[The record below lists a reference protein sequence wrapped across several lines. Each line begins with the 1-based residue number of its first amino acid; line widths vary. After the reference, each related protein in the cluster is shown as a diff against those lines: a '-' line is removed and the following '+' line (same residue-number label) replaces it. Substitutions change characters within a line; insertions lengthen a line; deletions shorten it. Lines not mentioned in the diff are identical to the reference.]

1 MHALASALAD
11 GAATAGAE
19 VRLRRVAETAPRP
32 AVEANRR
39 WREHADTVMPDVEVA
54 QLADLEWANGYAFG
68 TPTRFGLPS
77 AQLKAFLDTSGGLWA
92 QGRLADKVGTSFTA
106 ASTPHG
112 GLEATVLALNNTFYH
127 WGSLVMPLGYG
138 GAHLMDAHLMKESG
152 NPYGASFTG
161 GSKDLPTEVE
171 LLAARKQGQRLAR
184 FAAAVAT
191 ASPAGD
197 SIR

>member
-1 MHALASALAD
+1 VHALASALAD
-11 GAATAGAE
+11 GAFTAGAE

-32 AVEANRR
+32 AVEANPR
-39 WREHADTVMPDVEVA
+39 WREHAETVMPEIEVA
-54 QLADLEWANGYAFG
+54 HLADLEWANGYAFG

-77 AQLKAFLDTSGGLWA
+77 AQLKAFLDTSGALWA
-92 QGRLADKVGTSFTA
+92 QGRLADKVATSFTA

-112 GLEATVLALNNTFYH
+112 GLEATLLALNNTFYH

-138 GAHLMDAHLMKESG
+138 DAHLMKESG

-161 GSKDLPTEVE
+161 GSKDIPTEVE
-171 LLAARKQGQRLAR
+171 LLAARKQGHRLAR
-184 FAAAVAT
+184 FAAAIAK

-197 SIR
+197 SMR